1 MRAAAPLHDS
11 LGYRL
16 RAIGRDAVREQD
28 GSSLV
33 RERLGD
39 RAPDAAARAGD
50 DRAQTF

>member
-1 MRAAAPLHDS
+1 VRAAASLHDG

-16 RAIGRDAVREQD
+16 RAIGRGAVREQD
-28 GSSLV
+28 GSSLC